1 MNLKA
6 LQTIYALLMF
16 GSTTTLVEHLSQG
29 KVILEASV
37 VSAFCVL
44 GFTLGVFSKKYFGNN
59 EKKDN
64 EFNKLEI
71 KFGIL
76 LGIFMGLIS
85 QLAGFYAPEK
95 SGAILFICIAICIF
109 PKYLEPIITKI
120 LIFLKVIDKNSK
132 N

>member
-1 MNLKA
+1 
-6 LQTIYALLMF
+6 MF
-16 GSTTTLVEHLSQG
+16 GSTSTLVEHLSQG

-59 EKKDN
+59 EKNDN

-95 SGAILFICIAICIF
+95 SGFILFICISICVF
-109 PKYLEPIITKI
+109 PKYLEPMITKI